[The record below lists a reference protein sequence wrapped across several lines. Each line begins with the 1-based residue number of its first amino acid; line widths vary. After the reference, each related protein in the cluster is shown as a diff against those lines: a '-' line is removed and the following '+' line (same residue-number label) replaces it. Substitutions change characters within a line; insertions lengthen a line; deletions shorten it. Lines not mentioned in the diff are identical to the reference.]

1 MEATVTWEQ
10 SRRHRSRLRVLES
23 ALALF
28 ADGGYEAATF
38 QSIAARAGVSTG
50 LACRYFPT
58 KEHLALAAYDG
69 LARALCAWVPEM
81 PAGSVATRFRA
92 AMTAKLALLAPQ
104 RRAMVALTAA
114 ALDPDGRAAVL
125 GDDAEVVRSRVS
137 GVFAAVVR
145 GADDAP
151 QGPGADRLARGLYG
165 AHLALVLLWL
175 QDRSPDARATL
186 DALDL
191 LCGLLAVAAPSLAA
205 DDAPPLVARVDG
217 IFRDLLRSTATDDA
231 SGVARA
237 VLTRIFRRRRVLPD
251 VAREPTEAAY
261 AMHLPRVEGFVR
273 AGEPIQLV
281 LPAFPAKAP
290 NPEKVLGRRPDM
302 AERLAL
308 ESLTS
313 LLDELSEAH
322 APGATLVIASDGH
335 VFADAVGVSD
345 RDVSRYREDLEA
357 MIAELGTDRVR
368 VFGLDD
374 AFGERSPA
382 AARKALLARYGR
394 SVDEVAAR
402 AARSR
407 SHGAQLDGIHRFL
420 FEDACARE
428 RGRSRTQLRR
438 ETRPLAVEVVRRSDA
453 WGSLVT
459 AAFPRAVRL
468 SIHPQPDVS
477 DKVGVHLLATDDA
490 WLTPWHGAALLDG
503 GRFRLVKRRDAPDAA
518 VVDEDGRPSY
528 LEVAR

>member
-1 MEATVTWEQ
+1 MEVTVTWEQ
-10 SRRHRSRLRVLES
+10 ARRHRSRLRVLEA
-23 ALALF
+23 ALSLF
-28 ADGGYEAATF
+28 AAKGYEASTF
-38 QSIAARAGVSTG
+38 QAIAAKAGVSTG

-81 PAGSVATRFRA
+81 PDGSVAARFRA
-92 AMTAKLALLAPQ
+92 TMTAKLALLEPQ
-104 RRAMVALTAA
+104 RRAMVALTSA

-145 GADDAP
+145 GAVDAP

-175 QDRSPDARATL
+175 QDRTADARTTR

-191 LCGLLAVAAPSLAA
+191 LCGLLEVAGPMLAL

-217 IFRDLLRSTATDDA
+217 IFRDLLRTAATADEA
-231 SGVARA
+231 GVARA
-237 VLTRIFRRRRVLPD
+237 ALTRILRRRRVLPG
-251 VAREPTEAAY
+251 VAREPTEAAF
-261 AMHLPRVEGFVR
+261 AMHQPRVEAFVR

-290 NPEKVLGRRPDM
+290 NAEKVLGRRPDM

-308 ESLTS
+308 ESLAG
-313 LLDELSEAH
+313 LLDELAEAH

-345 RDVSRYREDLEA
+345 HDVSRYREDLEA
-357 MIAELGTDRVR
+357 MIAELGHDRVR

-374 AFGERSPA
+374 AFGAQSPS
-382 AARKALLARYGR
+382 AARKTLLARYGQ
-394 SVDEVAAR
+394 SVDEIAQR
-402 AARSR
+402 AARSPT
-407 SHGAQLDGIHRFL
+407 HGAQLDGIHRFL
-420 FEDACARE
+420 FEDGCARE
-428 RGRSRTQLRR
+428 PETSRTKVRK
-438 ETRPLAVEVVRRSDA
+438 ETRALAVEVVRRSDA
-453 WGSLVT
+453 WGALV
-459 AAFPRAVRL
+459 AAVFPRAVRL

-477 DKVGVHLLATDDA
+477 DKIGIHLLATDDA

-528 LEVAR
+528 LELAR